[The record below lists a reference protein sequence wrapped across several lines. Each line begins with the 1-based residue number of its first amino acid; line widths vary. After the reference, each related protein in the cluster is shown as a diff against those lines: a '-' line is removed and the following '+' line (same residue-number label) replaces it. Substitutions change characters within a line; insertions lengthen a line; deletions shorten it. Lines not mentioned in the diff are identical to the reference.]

1 MGVRDSTSTPSLQ
14 MKMGQVVVG
23 HQAECSGRWLCSAR
37 ACDRNGQGIRR
48 NLKLQ
53 DPIAG
58 NTRRDGGEDS
68 KLTIALIQGR
78 RVLCRREQVQ
88 VPEQSINQ

>member
-1 MGVRDSTSTPSLQ
+1 MGLRDSTSTPSLQ
-14 MKMGQVVVG
+14 MEMGQVVVG
-23 HQAECSGRWLCSAR
+23 RQAECSGRWLCSAG
-37 ACDRNGQGIRR
+37 ACDRNGQGLGR

-53 DPIAG
+53 DPVVG

-68 KLTIALIQGR
+68 KPTIALIQGW
-78 RVLCRREQVQ
+78 RVLCRRAQVQ